1 MLLQDLLAGGV
12 LPCFRGYKNFFP
24 DEFGAESPFGSIR
37 EANGVIPDSEDLP
50 LCCPDYT
57 L

>member
-12 LPCFRGYKNFFP
+12 LPYFRGYKNFFP
-24 DEFGAESPFGSIR
+24 DEFGAESPFRSIR
-37 EANGVIPDSEDLP
+37 EANGMIPNAEYLP
-50 LCCPDYT
+50 LCCPDFT